1 MEVVL
6 QNLQII
12 MKKLF
17 KISLII
23 IAAFACILFLQ
34 PVHGQVLKLTPHQQL
49 ARSIFKELIETNTT
63 HSTGNTTLAADAMAK
78 RLKAAGFAEKDI
90 QVIGPGIKN
99 KNLIVRFRGSGKQ
112 PPILFL
118 AHLDVV
124 EARIE
129 DWSMDPFKLIE
140 QDGYFYGRGTLDIKD
155 GAAILVANFIKL
167 RQEGFL
173 PNRDLILALTAG
185 EESGAEYNGI
195 DWLLQNQRSLI
206 AADFCINMDSGDPQI
221 KNGKRINRTV
231 QISEKT
237 VLNLNLE
244 VKNTG
249 GHSSLP
255 TKDNAIYRLAEG
267 LTRLV
272 KYDFPVQLNEA
283 TRSYFD
289 KMSLFES
296 GQLADDMKA
305 IVKNPSDTIVINRL
319 ATSPYYNALMRTTCV
334 VTTIQGGHAKNALPQ
349 SAQAFVNCRVLPGI
363 TQAEIQNTITK
374 VLADSQIV
382 VSVISTLKN
391 NPASPLKPEILQK
404 IEMVT
409 KQLWPG
415 IPVLAIMETGGTD
428 GRRLRSAEIPT
439 YGISGVFM
447 DVDDVRAHGK
457 DERIGV
463 KEFYDG
469 LEYEYQLIR
478 AFSSKK

>member
-1 MEVVL
+1 
-6 QNLQII
+6 

-23 IAAFACILFLQ
+23 TTAFVFILFLQ
-34 PVHGQVLKLTPHQQL
+34 PAHGQVLKLTPDQQL
-49 ARSIFKELIETNTT
+49 ARDIFKELIEINTT
-63 HSTGNTTLAADAMAK
+63 HSTGNTTLAAEAMAK
-78 RLKAAGFAEKDI
+78 RLKAAGFVDKDI
-90 QVIGPGIKN
+90 QVVGPEIKN

-140 QDGYFYGRGTLDIKD
+140 QDGYFYGRGTSDIKD

-167 RQEGFL
+167 KQEGFL

-206 AADFCINMDSGDPQI
+206 EADFCINMDSGDPQI
-221 KNGKRINRTV
+221 KNGKRISRTV
-231 QISEKT
+231 QISEKAGF
-237 VLNLNLE
+237 NLNLE
-244 VKNTG
+244 VKNPG

-267 LTRLV
+267 LTRLE

-289 KMSLFES
+289 KMSLLES
-296 GQLADDMKA
+296 GQLAEDMKA

-319 ATSPYYNALMRTTCV
+319 ATSAYYNALMRTTCV
-334 VTTIQGGHAKNALPQ
+334 VTMIQGGHAKNALPQ
-349 SAQAFVNCRVLPGI
+349 TAQAIVNCRVLPGI
-363 TQAEIQNTITK
+363 TQAEIQNTIIN

-382 VSVISTLKN
+382 VSVNSTLKN
-391 NPASPLKPEILQK
+391 SPASPLKPEILQK

-415 IPVLAIMETGGTD
+415 IPVLAVMETGGTD
-428 GRRLRSAEIPT
+428 GRRLRSAGIPT

-463 KEFYDG
+463 KDFYDG
-469 LEYEYQLIR
+469 LEYEHKLIR
-478 AFSSKK
+478 AFSSKE